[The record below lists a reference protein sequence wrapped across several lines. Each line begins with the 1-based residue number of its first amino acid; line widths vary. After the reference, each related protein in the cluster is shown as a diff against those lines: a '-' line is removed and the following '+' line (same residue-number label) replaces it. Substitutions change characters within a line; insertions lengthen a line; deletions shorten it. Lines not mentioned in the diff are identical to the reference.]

1 MVDAIYILD
10 LVGGWVVYGYIVTHN
25 SYYSDA
31 ASEWIFNIRI
41 PRKKCWGFSILQR
54 KEYKLV

>member
-1 MVDAIYILD
+1 MVLSSNGGYFQAIYILD

-31 ASEWIFNIRI
+31 AS
-41 PRKKCWGFSILQR
+41 K
-54 KEYKLV
+54 